1 MMNGVQAESFKGTYR
16 EEGSG
21 IGSGGNY
28 RYKNGA
34 NEAKGDE
41 DSLVS
46 TIYKKTLGDGI
57 GAVYKREEEDFV
69 MVDMPLKPK
78 NDVDVLKEDL
88 DKLDTKIACFNL
100 GGFSALKRY
109 SVAVQAYAN
118 KRDFIKAGGEAKLK
132 AKPLEIKN
140 LKKVLAELNTQYKD
154 CGADLSELKD
164 SLTQNRKDHEDKMK
178 NLVKGRDE
186 TMKAL
191 RKANND
197 LFVYQNGNTKNPA
210 TLSRIKGEIQKA
222 EEKSVEINKKISKAE
237 KSHPTDI
244 HEKAQAEFDRIKE
257 QREEIEA
264 QLKEAKNELLE
275 MENVMK
281 VSPHIL
287 HSQLMPKRLE
297 RAFSQFLEIKKEIK
311 RIDTERLSLGFSLKV
326 NELKDPCRKL
336 LKKIG
341 KMESQYFDHL
351 LPIMYLG
358 ADRQSSVMRGK
369 LYLQGNRNQTLVVE
383 AYMLTFSKSE
393 DQRKLFQEVSEEFRR
408 DIKNTP
414 KKYT

>member
-1 MMNGVQAESFKGTYR
+1 M
-16 EEGSG
+16 
-21 IGSGGNY
+21 
-28 RYKNGA
+28 
-34 NEAKGDE
+34 
-41 DSLVS
+41 
-46 TIYKKTLGDGI
+46 
-57 GAVYKREEEDFV
+57 
-69 MVDMPLKPK
+69 
-78 NDVDVLKEDL
+78 
-88 DKLDTKIACFNL
+88 
-100 GGFSALKRY
+100 
-109 SVAVQAYAN
+109 
-118 KRDFIKAGGEAKLK
+118 
-132 AKPLEIKN
+132 
-140 LKKVLAELNTQYKD
+140 
-154 CGADLSELKD
+154 
-164 SLTQNRKDHEDKMK
+164 
-178 NLVKGRDE
+178 
-186 TMKAL
+186 
-191 RKANND
+191 
-197 LFVYQNGNTKNPA
+197 
-210 TLSRIKGEIQKA
+210 
-222 EEKSVEINKKISKAE
+222 
-237 KSHPTDI
+237 
-244 HEKAQAEFDRIKE
+244 
-257 QREEIEA
+257 
-264 QLKEAKNELLE
+264 KEAKNELLE